1 MSRSGI
7 IERLGGFR
15 TELENSKWKNVV
27 SVSDQFRLL
36 DLNSAYAIL
45 SRAHELAEF
54 SVLKTR
60 FEIGNLAAHIQFA
73 KLL

>member
-36 DLNSAYAIL
+36 GLNSAYAIL
-45 SRAHELAEF
+45 SRAHALAEF
-54 SVLKTR
+54 SV
-60 FEIGNLAAHIQFA
+60 
-73 KLL
+73 

>member
-7 IERLGGFR
+7 IERLGGLT

-36 DLNSAYAIL
+36 GLNSAYAIL
-45 SRAHELAEF
+45 SRVHKLAEF
-54 SVLKTR
+54 SVLETH

-73 KLL
+73 KML